1 LRVAGANGGSRWTDA
16 LLDRMRQLGDPLA
29 DGPVAAVLE
38 RGGVDAVNAM
48 MQTLVRVDQPVP
60 EEMPDE
66 IRAYLVETLLL
77 PDWAD
82 MGKIKRGQ
90 QLFETWGLEIACCL
104 FCASLPSAYAAA
116 KGVKVL
122 YLTAR
127 LDTDARR
134 RVMETGQFLIDVANV
149 GGLDENGKGRRAI
162 QRVRLMHAAVRH
174 LIKARN
180 ELTPGMW
187 HPDWG
192 TPINQED
199 LAGTRMSFSY
209 VFSEPMRRLG
219 VRVPAKDVEA
229 YLHLWN
235 VIGHLLGVRDELL
248 VHDIADATA
257 LVDTIRRR
265 QFEASLEGQ
274 ELTRALLDLMDE
286 LTPVHRLDGTIS
298 PLIRHLI
305 GDETADLLL
314 IPKSDLADHLGP
326 SARIANWFFVHV
338 LGQIERDLPRYQLAS
353 RMAAP
358 FGRDLLDTGLKLERG
373 GDRAPFDIP
382 DHLARTW
389 DILA

>member
-1 LRVAGANGGSRWTDA
+1 MAGATGGSKWSDA
-16 LLDRMRQLGDPLA
+16 LLDPMRELGDPLA

-38 RGGVDAVNAM
+38 RGGADAVNAL

-60 EEMPDE
+60 EQLPDE
-66 IRAYLVETLLL
+66 IRAYLVETLPL

-90 QLFETWGLEIACCL
+90 RLFETWGLEIACCL

-127 LDTDARR
+127 LVTDPRR
-134 RVMETGQFLIDVANV
+134 RVMETGQFLIDVASV

-180 ELTPGMW
+180 ELTPGTW

-209 VFSEPMRRLG
+209 VFCEPMRRLG
-219 VRVPAKDVEA
+219 VRVPAEDVEA

-257 LVDTIRRR
+257 LVDAIRRR
-265 QFEASLEGQ
+265 QDKASPEGQ

-286 LTPVHRLDGTIS
+286 LTPVHRLDGTIP

-326 SARIANWFFVHV
+326 LARIAKWFFVHV
-338 LGQIERDLPRYQLAS
+338 LGQIERDLPRYRLAS

-358 FGRDLLDTGLKLERG
+358 FGRDLLDTGFKLERG
-373 GDRAPFDIP
+373 GDRAPFDMP
-382 DHLARTW
+382 DHLARNW
-389 DILA
+389 DLLA

>member
-1 LRVAGANGGSRWTDA
+1 MAGATGGSKWSDA
-16 LLDRMRQLGDPLA
+16 LLDPMRELGDPLA

-38 RGGVDAVNAM
+38 RGGADAVNAL

-66 IRAYLVETLLL
+66 IRAYLVETLPL

-82 MGKIKRGQ
+82 MGKIERGQ

-116 KGVKVL
+116 KGVQVL

-127 LDTDARR
+127 LATDPRR
-134 RVMETGQFLIDVANV
+134 RVMETGQFLIDVGNV

-209 VFSEPMRRLG
+209 VFSDPMRRLG
-219 VRVPAKDVEA
+219 VRVPAEDVEA

-257 LVDTIRRR
+257 LVDAIRRR
-265 QFEASLEGQ
+265 QFEASPQGQ
-274 ELTRALLDLMDE
+274 ELTRALLELMDE
-286 LTPVHRLDGTIS
+286 LTPVHRLDGTIP

-326 SARIANWFFVHV
+326 LARLAKWFFVHV

-373 GDRAPFDIP
+373 GDRASFDMP
-382 DHLARTW
+382 EHLARKW
-389 DILA
+389 DLLA

>member
-1 LRVAGANGGSRWTDA
+1 MAGANGSPSWTDA
-16 LLDRMRQLGDPLA
+16 LLDRMRELGDPLA
-29 DGPVAAVLE
+29 DGPVAALLE

-48 MQTLVRVDQPVP
+48 MQALVRVDQPVP

-66 IRAYLVETLLL
+66 IRAYLVETLPL
-77 PDWAD
+77 PDW
-82 MGKIKRGQ
+82 
-90 QLFETWGLEIACCL
+90 
-104 FCASLPSAYAAA
+104 
-116 KGVKVL
+116 
-122 YLTAR
+122 
-127 LDTDARR
+127 
-134 RVMETGQFLIDVANV
+134 
-149 GGLDENGKGRRAI
+149 
-162 QRVRLMHAAVRH
+162 
-174 LIKARN
+174 ARN

-192 TPINQED
+192 TPINQEG

-209 VFSEPMRRLG
+209 VFSG
-219 VRVPAKDVEA
+219 
-229 YLHLWN
+229 
-235 VIGHLLGVRDELL
+235 DELL

-265 QFEASLEGQ
+265 QFEASPEGQ

-286 LTPVHRLDGTIS
+286 LTPVHRLDRTIS

-305 GDETADLLL
+305 GAETAELLL

-326 SARIANWFFVHV
+326 LARIANWFFVHV
-338 LGQIERDLPRYQLAS
+338 LGQIERDLPRYQLAP

-358 FGRDLLDTGLKLERG
+358 FGRDLLDTVLKLERA

>member
-1 LRVAGANGGSRWTDA
+1 MAGATGGSKWSDA
-16 LLDRMRQLGDPLA
+16 LLDPMRELGDPLA

-38 RGGVDAVNAM
+38 RGGADAVNAL

-66 IRAYLVETLLL
+66 IRAYLVETLPL

-82 MGKIKRGQ
+82 MGKIERGQ

-116 KGVKVL
+116 KGVQVL

-127 LDTDARR
+127 LATDPRR
-134 RVMETGQFLIDVANV
+134 RVMETGQFLIDVGNV

-209 VFSEPMRRLG
+209 VFCEPMRRLG
-219 VRVPAKDVEA
+219 VRVPAEDVEA

-257 LVDTIRRR
+257 LVDAIRRR
-265 QFEASLEGQ
+265 QFEASPQGQ
-274 ELTRALLDLMDE
+274 ELTRALLELMDE
-286 LTPVHRLDGTIS
+286 LTPVHRLDGTIP

-326 SARIANWFFVHV
+326 LARLANWFFVHV

-373 GDRAPFDIP
+373 GDRASFDMP
-382 DHLARTW
+382 EHLARKW
-389 DILA
+389 DLLA

>member
-1 LRVAGANGGSRWTDA
+1 MAGATGGSKWSDA
-16 LLDRMRQLGDPLA
+16 LLDPMRELGDPLA
-29 DGPVAAVLE
+29 DGPVATVLE
-38 RGGVDAVNAM
+38 RGGADAVNAL

-66 IRAYLVETLLL
+66 IRAYLVETLPL

-82 MGKIKRGQ
+82 MGKIERGQ

-116 KGVKVL
+116 KGVQVL
-122 YLTAR
+122 YLTAQ
-127 LDTDARR
+127 LATDPRR

-209 VFSEPMRRLG
+209 VFSDPMRRLG
-219 VRVPAKDVEA
+219 VRVPAEDVEA

-257 LVDTIRRR
+257 LVDAIRRR
-265 QFEASLEGQ
+265 QFEASPQGQ
-274 ELTRALLDLMDE
+274 ELTRALLELMDE
-286 LTPVHRLDGTIS
+286 LTPVHRLDGTIP

-326 SARIANWFFVHV
+326 LARLAKWFFVHV

-373 GDRAPFDIP
+373 GDRAPFDMP
-382 DHLARTW
+382 DHLARNW
-389 DILA
+389 DLLA

>member
-1 LRVAGANGGSRWTDA
+1 
-16 LLDRMRQLGDPLA
+16 
-29 DGPVAAVLE
+29 
-38 RGGVDAVNAM
+38 
-48 MQTLVRVDQPVP
+48 
-60 EEMPDE
+60 
-66 IRAYLVETLLL
+66 
-77 PDWAD
+77 
-82 MGKIKRGQ
+82 
-90 QLFETWGLEIACCL
+90 
-104 FCASLPSAYAAA
+104 
-116 KGVKVL
+116 
-122 YLTAR
+122 
-127 LDTDARR
+127 
-134 RVMETGQFLIDVANV
+134 
-149 GGLDENGKGRRAI
+149 
-162 QRVRLMHAAVRH
+162 

-209 VFSEPMRRLG
+209 VFSDPMRRLG
-219 VRVPAKDVEA
+219 VRVPAKDIEA

-235 VIGHLLGVRDELL
+235 VIGHLLGLCDELL

-265 QFEASLEGQ
+265 QFEASAEGQ

-286 LTPVHRLDGTIS
+286 LTPVHRIDGTIP

-314 IPKSDLADHLGP
+314 VPKSDITDHLGP
-326 SARIANWFFVHV
+326 LARVAKWFFVHV
-338 LGQIERDLPRYQLAS
+338 LGQIERDLPRYRLAS

-358 FGRDLLDTGLKLERG
+358 FGRDLLDAGFKLERG

-382 DHLARTW
+382 DQLGRNWDVLA
-389 DILA
+389 

>member
-1 LRVAGANGGSRWTDA
+1 MAGATGGSKWSDA
-16 LLDRMRQLGDPLA
+16 LLDPMRELGDPLA

-38 RGGVDAVNAM
+38 RGGADAVNAL

-66 IRAYLVETLLL
+66 IRAYLVETLPLT
-77 PDWAD
+77 DWAD
-82 MGKIKRGQ
+82 MGKIERGQ

-127 LDTDARR
+127 LATDPRR
-134 RVMETGQFLIDVANV
+134 RVMETGQFLIDVGNV

-209 VFSEPMRRLG
+209 VFCEPMRRLG
-219 VRVPAKDVEA
+219 VRVPAEDVEA

-257 LVDTIRRR
+257 LVDAIRRR
-265 QFEASLEGQ
+265 QFEASPQGQ
-274 ELTRALLDLMDE
+274 ELTRALLELMDE
-286 LTPVHRLDGTIS
+286 LTPVHRLDGTIP

-326 SARIANWFFVHV
+326 LARLAKWFFVHV

-373 GDRAPFDIP
+373 GDRASFDMP
-382 DHLARTW
+382 EHLARKW
-389 DILA
+389 DLLA